1 MMTVSCLRLK
11 SCNDVLTTLNS
22 EVKQANLKMMRA
34 LFHTEPRLGDDEL
47 PDLNDYVKEEV
58 PEEMAYL
65 KPHTGKQLGQGAKE
79 TDGHHESLHMLGQQ
93 SLSHCRSN

>member
-1 MMTVSCLRLK
+1 
-11 SCNDVLTTLNS
+11 
-22 EVKQANLKMMRA
+22 MMRA